1 MERIVKRFL
10 KKKGGDYYSKHLSIV
25 STLLPTNLTS
35 KEIEVLGTFMSL
47 DKSIIEDD
55 MFNSVA
61 RKKVMDKLNLS
72 PAGLSNHLKS
82 VVKKKVVEKN
92 EITGKLKMRDILIP
106 NGDKQGY
113 KIILINEDTE

>member
-10 KKKGGDYYSKHLSIV
+10 KKKGKDYYSKHLSIV
-25 STLLPTNLTS
+25 NTLLPTNLTA

-61 RKKVMDKLNLS
+61 RKKVMNQLGLS

-82 VVKKKVVEKN
+82 VVKKKVVDKN
-92 EITGKLKMRDILIP
+92 EITGKLKMKDILIP
-106 NGDKQGY
+106 NKDKQGY
-113 KIILINEDTE
+113 KIILTNED